1 MNVTE
6 KGLVSK
12 IYKQLM
18 KLSII
23 KTDNPIKKWAE
34 DLKGHFSKEDIQ
46 MARRH
51 MKMCQ
56 LLENATIPIIRECNK
71 IAPHTCQND
80 YHLKNLQTI
89 DAREGVER
97 RKLSYTVGGN
107 VNW

>member
-1 MNVTE
+1 
-6 KGLVSK
+6 
-12 IYKQLM
+12 M

-23 KTDNPIKKWAE
+23 KANNPIKKWAE

-51 MKMCQ
+51 MKMCT
-56 LLENATIPIIRECNK
+56 TIPIIRECNK
-71 IAPHTCQND
+71 IAPHTWQND